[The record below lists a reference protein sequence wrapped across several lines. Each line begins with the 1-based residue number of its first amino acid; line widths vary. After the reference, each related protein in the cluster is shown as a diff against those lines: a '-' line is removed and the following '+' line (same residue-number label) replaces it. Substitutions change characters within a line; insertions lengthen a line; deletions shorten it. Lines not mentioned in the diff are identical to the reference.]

1 MTFGELKTAVDALG
15 GQNTDLSEAYPN
27 LEQSGD
33 QRFCSIVTRAINEIN
48 LIRPRT
54 SEARIFCRAPRTL
67 YSFSEPRAVR
77 GELSIPTAGG
87 KAVTF
92 EYKGVGSYK
101 NSNGVEYQLNSP
113 YEFKRISF
121 ALPDTSSKG
130 EIVFIQAAY
139 MFTVRN
145 VAVYDELISK
155 QAEDIP
161 EYAERIL
168 YTVEASD
175 FATLSPSSISLEDK
189 TAYGIEIRDNRYIS
203 VPWSVT
209 ADIAVRYQRKLKPVS
224 LGAIDTDEL
233 DLDDDLAKAL
243 LPTLVAS
250 YVFYDPT
257 DSASVYFRQI
267 YESDRANLVSKIHN
281 ADASRIYSTNNW

>member
-67 YSFSEPRAVR
+67 YSFSEPRAVH
-77 GELSIPTAGG
+77 GELRIPIAGG
-87 KAVTF
+87 KAVTY
-92 EYKGVGSYK
+92 EYKGVGVMIGIG
-101 NSNGVEYQLNSP
+101 GVEYKLNSA
-113 YEFKRISF
+113 YEFEHKAYIIPESN
-121 ALPDTSSKG
+121 ATS
-130 EIVFIQAAY
+130 ELVFRATH
-139 MFTVRN
+139 MLSVRS
-145 VAVYDELISK
+145 VAVYDELISDRT
-155 QAEDIP
+155 EDIP
-161 EYAERIL
+161 EYAERVL
-168 YTVEASD
+168 YTVEEKD
-175 FATLSPSSISLEDK
+175 FATLMPDSVSLEDK
-189 TAYGIEIRDNRYIS
+189 MAYSIEIFDNRYIS
-203 VPWSVT
+203 VPRWVT
-209 ADIAVRYQRKLKPVS
+209 RDIIAKYQRKLKPVTVDTKD
-224 LGAIDTDEL
+224 IDEI

-267 YESDRANLVSKIHN
+267 YESDRANLVSKIRN